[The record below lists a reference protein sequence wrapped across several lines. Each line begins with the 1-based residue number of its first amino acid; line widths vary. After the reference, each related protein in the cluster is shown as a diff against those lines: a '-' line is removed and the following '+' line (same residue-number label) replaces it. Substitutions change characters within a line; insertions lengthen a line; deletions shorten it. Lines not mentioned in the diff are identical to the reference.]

1 VIKLYGPLEDS
12 ATGQPLFNAAAWKSA
27 KNLLKLV
34 QQGYLSDP
42 PGIPLYYQIGVDQ
55 NGLAIWCCCHGT
67 NFTEGGVHHSIQNS
81 FPSSSISAQHAVNHL
96 NIFML
101 RHNLLV
107 GTPNHTG
114 KKYSG
119 HFDIWVYKHLQKIT
133 EKTRD
138 LVPDSQV
145 IQGWVNGTM
154 YVPTRR
160 YLEFFQYQMI
170 SIQNRQCNHI
180 SLEILK
186 KTSIPI

>member
-1 VIKLYGPLEDS
+1 
-12 ATGQPLFNAAAWKSA
+12 
-27 KNLLKLV
+27 
-34 QQGYLSDP
+34 
-42 PGIPLYYQIGVDQ
+42 
-55 NGLAIWCCCHGT
+55 
-67 NFTEGGVHHSIQNS
+67 
-81 FPSSSISAQHAVNHL
+81 L

-119 HFDIWVYKHLQKIT
+119 HFDIWLYNHLQKIT

-154 YVPTRR
+154 YVPTKEIFGILPIPDDIRTKTAMQPYISGNTEKTKHFYLASKQGTR
-160 YLEFFQYQMI
+160 YAVMNIHTVEEKQTFAKLMQENPAFNQDNQDPDW
-170 SIQNRQCNHI
+170 HKVV
-180 SLEILK
+180 EIWNSYHANGQTVFYK
-186 KTSIPI
+186 VNIFY